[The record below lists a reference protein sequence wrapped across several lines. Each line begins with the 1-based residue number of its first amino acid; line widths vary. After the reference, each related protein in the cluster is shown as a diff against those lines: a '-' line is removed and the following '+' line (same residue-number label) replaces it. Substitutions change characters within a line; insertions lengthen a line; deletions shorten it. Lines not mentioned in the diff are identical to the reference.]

1 MVIGI
6 CGGSGS
12 GKSTVA
18 LRIVDALR
26 DRIVY
31 VQQDSYYK
39 DLSNIPVGERGQLN
53 FDHPDAVDLDM
64 MIEHVRRLRDSQ
76 AVECPVYDFT
86 CHARKPEML
95 RIEPKPVIIVEG
107 ILIYT
112 SEEMRRLMDIK
123 IFVDTDADLRFL
135 RRLTRDIKERGRSVE
150 SVIQQYLATV
160 RPMHLQFVEPS
171 KRYAD
176 LIIPEGGFNPV
187 GVDLVIQ
194 KLKSMLSATEQSA
207 VN

>member
-18 LRIVDALR
+18 RRIVDALR

-31 VQQDSYYK
+31 IQQDSYYK
-39 DLSNIPVGERGQLN
+39 DLSNIPRAERGQLN

-64 MIEHVRRLRDSQ
+64 MVEHVRGLREGRAID
-76 AVECPVYDFT
+76 CPVYDFT
-86 CHARKPEML
+86 CHARTADTL
-95 RIEPKPVIIVEG
+95 HIEPKPVIIVEG

-112 SEEMRRLMDIK
+112 SEALRRLMDIK
-123 IFVDTDADLRFL
+123 IFVDTDADLRLL
-135 RRLTRDIKERGRSVE
+135 RRLQRDIKERGRTLE
-150 SVIQQYLATV
+150 SVIHQYLETV
-160 RPMHLQFVEPS
+160 RPMHLQFVEPA

-187 GVDLVIQ
+187 GIDLVIQ
-194 KLKSMLSATEQSA
+194 KIKSMLHATEHA
-207 VN
+207 AGA

>member
-31 VQQDSYYK
+31 IQQDSYYK
-39 DLSNIPVGERGQLN
+39 DLSSIPVGERGQLN

-64 MIEHVRRLRDSQ
+64 MMEHVRRLRDGQ

-86 CHARKPEML
+86 CHARKPETL
-95 RIEPKPVIIVEG
+95 RIEPRPVIIVEG

-112 SEEMRRLMDIK
+112 AEELRRLMDI
-123 IFVDTDADLRFL
+123 
-135 RRLTRDIKERGRSVE
+135 
-150 SVIQQYLATV
+150 
-160 RPMHLQFVEPS
+160 
-171 KRYAD
+171 
-176 LIIPEGGFNPV
+176 
-187 GVDLVIQ
+187 
-194 KLKSMLSATEQSA
+194 
-207 VN
+207 